1 MYIDQ
6 LNLLNKY
13 KDYCSSINE
22 ELKLSLQ
29 FLDKLENEVNY
40 FFEQNPLVFLCQNHM
55 PRMFELLFLVLVY
68 LICYNTV

>member
-29 FLDKLENEVNY
+29 FLDKLENEVNFNTY
-40 FFEQNPLVFLCQNHM
+40 KKQNPFFCQNYMH
-55 PRMFELLFLVLVY
+55 RMFSLLFFSFSISKIL
-68 LICYNTV
+68 

>member
-29 FLDKLENEVNY
+29 FLDKLENEVNFNTY
-40 FFEQNPLVFLCQNHM
+40 KKQNPFIFFCQNYMH
-55 PRMFELLFLVLVY
+55 RMFSLLFFSFSISKIL
-68 LICYNTV
+68 